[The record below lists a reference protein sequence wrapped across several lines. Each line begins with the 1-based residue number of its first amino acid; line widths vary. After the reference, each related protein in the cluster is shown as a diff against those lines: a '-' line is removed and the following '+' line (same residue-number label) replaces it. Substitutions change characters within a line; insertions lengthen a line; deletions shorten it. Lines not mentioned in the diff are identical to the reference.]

1 MPELPEV
8 ETIANALQQK
18 CSGFTVQSICFLR
31 DSLREPIDTEN
42 IKTAITRQVIG
53 SITRRS
59 KYILF
64 AVGDFYLISHLGMT
78 GRFIESRCSRPTVKH
93 THFVLALR
101 KRDQKRYLHY
111 VDPRRFGR
119 LAAVGKKDLGSHPW
133 FSNLGPEPLGKFS
146 LSDHLRKKALNR
158 SVPIKTFIMNPA
170 IVVGVGNIYASESL
184 WCAHISPSR
193 MARDLSKVE
202 IQKLS
207 RCIRRVLQ
215 KAISAGGTSF
225 SDYRQID
232 GKTGY
237 FQHELNVYGKSG
249 MPCSRCFEPIS
260 EGRHAG
266 RSSYWCPSCQ
276 L

>member
-8 ETIANALQQK
+8 ETIANALHQK
-18 CSGFTVQSICFLR
+18 YSGHTVQDICFHR
-31 DSLREPIDTEN
+31 DSLREPIATKH
-42 IKTAITRQVIG
+42 IKAAITHQVIG
-53 SITRRS
+53 NITRRS

-78 GRFIESRCSRPTVKH
+78 GRYIESQSSNPTVKH
-93 THFVLALR
+93 THFVLALD
-101 KRDQKRYLHY
+101 KKGQNNFLHY

-119 LAAVGKKDLGSHPW
+119 LAAVAQKDLAAHPW
-133 FSNLGPEPLGKFS
+133 FSGLGPEPLGSFS
-146 LSDHLRKKALNR
+146 LSNHLQNKALNR
-158 SVPIKTFIMNPA
+158 TVPIKNFIMNPA

-184 WCAHISPSR
+184 WCAQISPNR
-193 MARDLSKVE
+193 ITRDLSKVE
-202 IQKLS
+202 LQKLS

-215 KAISAGGTSF
+215 KAITAGGTSF

-232 GKTGY
+232 GNTGY
-237 FQHELNVYGKSG
+237 FQQELNVYGKSG
-249 MPCSRCFEPIS
+249 SPCNRCFEPIS